1 MDLTLLKG
9 PSGALLTGGSG
20 DDDLRLNWFGF
31 MTDDFMDTQ
40 TGERRLLI
48 CGSCGSGS
56 SWSGMVRPPGVAV
69 RDVRMSQADRGDVY
83 VGRVVSWGSED
94 RALDRVD
101 RGLEGLALDIVVARK
116 PELGYSSPVEKEV
129 LEEVVDLDSLLGP
142 LGAPVAGP
150 ELDTVEDVLGHLRS
164 QGLDD
169 LAGDLEYKRQF
180 IEEDPDELPISLESA
195 REFALFAV
203 TEPLAGSP
211 SVMVDSYGHVGLE
224 WIIPD
229 PFASEAG
236 AEVAMTGRGDDYVW
250 GRGDGVLGLWFLTN
264 GLVRVCGTSG
274 PVGQGIER
282 MSVNSI
288 VPPAH
293 VMGEVRLFL
302 SRLESV

>member
-1 MDLTLLKG
+1 MI
-9 PSGALLTGGSG
+9 PCWES
-20 DDDLRLNWFGF
+20 
-31 MTDDFMDTQ
+31 
-40 TGERRLLI
+40 
-48 CGSCGSGS
+48 
-56 SWSGMVRPPGVAV
+56 
-69 RDVRMSQADRGDVY
+69 
-83 VGRVVSWGSED
+83 
-94 RALDRVD
+94 
-101 RGLEGLALDIVVARK
+101 
-116 PELGYSSPVEKEV
+116 
-129 LEEVVDLDSLLGP
+129 